1 MRIVV
6 DGMSLLLLSVLPVL
20 LVVMITVQ
28 FLLIQLKQT
37 DEFPVTTQRI
47 VREVRHAPGTQ
58 SYCHQCQY
66 FAQNRYIVCS
76 LHPGGWPEQEE
87 RCTDWKVPEGR
98 KNE

>member
-6 DGMSLLLLSVLPVL
+6 DGMSLLLLSVLPVV

-37 DEFPVTTQRI
+37 DEYPATPRQTVH
-47 VREVRHAPGTQ
+47 EVRHAPGTHP
-58 SYCHQCQY
+58 YCHQCKY
-66 FAQNRYIVCS
+66 FAQNRYVVCS

-87 RCTDWKVPEGR
+87 RCTDWQAPEGR